1 MMKLTFLPI
10 VLAMLVLGG
19 LVSAQSYSIRLEFN
33 TNLRAANSLSAR
45 IVTTARSGST
55 LQVIG
60 EAERWLKISRNGRDV
75 WMAAWVSHT
84 RVSGAAA
91 SDVDN
96 CCFVNRQCKSDQEW
110 TAGYWA
116 YQNNEC
122 PVSPG
127 LPNQSAPPAN
137 ASQPAT
143 VNNCC
148 YIDRHCSSE
157 QDWVNGYFA
166 YQNQQCLMPGQFGN
180 AHGVMIIGGGG
191 FISQMED
198 ALDVLRRRAPHWYSY
213 TVGGLARIVQRL
225 ESDVPG
231 MDVGTRTFYIDYT
244 DHYPQGYTAWQHIS
258 NTAAM
263 LTHEACHQHR
273 ADQGLEP
280 GGYPGEKA
288 CLGIQIEALKA
299 INAPRFWIDSY
310 QDTLDNIDD
319 PARQWWARAHY

>member
-1 MMKLTFLPI
+1 MKPMRIALLIFLCLLCS
-10 VLAMLVLGG
+10 LA
-19 LVSAQSYSIRLEFN
+19 SAQSYSIRIEYN
-33 TNLRAANSLSAR
+33 SNLRAANSLSAR
-45 IVTTARSGST
+45 IVTTAQSGAT

-60 EAERWLKISRNGRDV
+60 KTGRWLKISRNGREV
-75 WMAAWVSHT
+75 WMAAWVSHS
-84 RVSGAAA
+84 RVTGSAAA

-96 CCFVNRQCKSDQEW
+96 CCFVNRQCISDQEW
-110 TAGYWA
+110 VAGYWA

-127 LPNQSAPPAN
+127 APNQTAPPAQ

-148 YIDRHCSSE
+148 YIDRRCNSE

-180 AHGVMIIGGGG
+180 AHGVMVIGGKG

-198 ALDVLRRRAPHWYSY
+198 ALDLLRRRAPQWYNY
-213 TVGGLARIVQRL
+213 TVSGLARIVQRL

-231 MDVGTRTFYIDYT
+231 MDVGTRTFYLDYT

-273 ADQGLEP
+273 ADLGLEP

-288 CLGIQIEALKA
+288 CLAIQIETLKA